1 MDNQVEKKFITE
13 EELLQI
19 TSFKTQKDNITF
31 ALGKNRIEKE
41 LLLSSY
47 KNIVSQEQDYYD
59 KLSIKY
65 GEGSLNLNTGEINNE

>member
-19 TSFKTQKDNITF
+19 TSFKTQKDNVTF

-41 LLLSSY
+41 TLLSTY
-47 KNIVSQEQDYYD
+47 KSIVSQEQEYYN

-65 GEGSLNLNTGEINNE
+65 GDSTLNLSTGEIINE